1 MGHVMAWEGRK
12 DTSKRYYYRSRRL
25 PDGRVVKT
33 YHGTGYRGAMAADAD
48 RLRRAEQSHQHER
61 HRVLLNH
68 IQHVATPL
76 VELCEA
82 CDVITEAALLA
93 AGYHNHQ
100 GEWRKKRHGRQ
111 FKFSNAG

>member
-1 MGHVMAWEGRK
+1 MAWEQRK
-12 DTSKRYYYRSRRL
+12 NTSQRYYYRSLRL

-33 YHGTGYRGAMAADAD
+33 YHGTGHRGAMAADAD
-48 RLRRAEQSHQHER
+48 RRKRAEQSLQLQR
-61 HRVLLNH
+61 HRALLEH
-68 IQHVATPL
+68 IQHVAAPL

-82 CDVITEAALLA
+82 CDLITEAALLA

-111 FKFSNAG
+111 FKFCNAG